1 MELIDQEQDQARMD
15 RTYQSTTYR
24 DNRKKKRS
32 LFIDVKVGTGTTF
45 SETLS
50 EPLIID
56 TLADIYLDS
65 FMTFDAKVNSA
76 SSGMGFILNIDQ
88 FDIHVAG
95 QNANI
100 FDKIYIPNDT
110 TATGAATV
118 HKGKKFNYICSINP
132 AKLYKLTG
140 SITDCPIS
148 GAPVS
153 NYNSSDGRFIA
164 EFMIVDRVSPDS
176 EGSGGSGGGMEIYQA
191 PSYRFE
197 RLTQKSLVIDHNIES
212 PDRVFTV
219 KLQEPLIIDVL
230 SDIYLDSF
238 TTFKAYVNAYSNN
251 STGMAF
257 ILGID
262 QFNIH
267 STSTNPK
274 MYNKILIPNEETTAT
289 GNRTRTHKGRKMNF
303 ICSINPTT
311 LSTISGTI
319 ARAPH
324 REYATGGSPE
334 EFEATISEHPYPAF
348 DSGGRFIAE
357 FLIVAR

>member
-1 MELIDQEQDQARMD
+1 M
-15 RTYQSTTYR
+15 TYQSTTYR

-32 LFIDVKVGTGTTF
+32 FFIDVNIGTGTTF

-65 FMTFDAKVNSA
+65 FMTFEAKVNSA
-76 SSGMGFILNIDQ
+76 SASMGFVLNIDQ

-95 QNANI
+95 QNANL

-132 AKLYKLTG
+132 AKLYEITG
-140 SITDCPIS
+140 SITDFPIS
-148 GAPVS
+148 GTPGS
-153 NYNSSDGRFIA
+153 NYNNSDGRFIA
-164 EFMIVDRVSPDS
+164 EFMIVDRAHADS
-176 EGSGGSGGGMEIYQA
+176 EGSGGLEIYQA

-197 RLTQKSLVIDHNIES
+197 RLTQKSLVIDHDIES

-219 KLQEPLIIDVL
+219 DLQEPLIIDVL

-238 TTFKAYVNAYSNN
+238 TTFKSYVNAYSNN

-262 QFNIH
+262 QFNIQ
-267 STSTNPK
+267 SASTNSK

-289 GNRTRTHKGRKMNF
+289 GARTRTHKGRKMNY

-311 LSTISGTI
+311 LSVISGI
-319 ARAPH
+319 ISRAPH
-324 REYATGGSPE
+324 RGYTTGGSPK
-334 EFEATISEHPYPAF
+334 EFETTISEHPYPAF

-357 FLIVAR
+357 FLIIAR